1 MIVPVAMVVE
11 EGITAVAEAMEVKN
25 AAAGPTLAEAVAADM
40 EEEQEDMVVEEEEDM
55 AEVEEATPP
64 GPAPRI
70 RAALG

>member
-40 EEEQEDMVVEEEEDM
+40 EEEQEDMVVEEEDM
-55 AEVEEATPP
+55 AEVVEATPP

>member
-40 EEEQEDMVVEEEEDM
+40 EEEQEDMV